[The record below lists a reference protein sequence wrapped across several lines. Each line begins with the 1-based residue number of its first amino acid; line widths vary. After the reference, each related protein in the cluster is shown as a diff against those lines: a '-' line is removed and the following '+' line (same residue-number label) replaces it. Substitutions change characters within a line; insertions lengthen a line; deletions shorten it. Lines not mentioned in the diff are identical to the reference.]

1 MLSAAFFLNQCMAVN
16 HRRANFERLL
26 KNLIKNTPRST
37 LNTIVFKLAKN
48 HLIKKYPGLKY
59 NPNKNNATV
68 RNIVNSKGFARQVN
82 EAKRLVAQ
90 TEKLIGPFKAPNLS
104 EARLAE
110 ARAKVQKMLAKNRT
124 PVRTVL
130 SPPRKKSIAR
140 SIGVTPRRLF

>member
-1 MLSAAFFLNQCMAVN
+1 MAVN

-26 KNLIKNTPRST
+26 KRHINHIPRST
-37 LNTIVFKLAKN
+37 LNTIVFNIAKK
-48 HLIKKYPGLKY
+48 HLKNYPGLNY

-68 RNIVNSKGFARQVN
+68 RNIVNSMHFARQVN
-82 EAKRLVAQ
+82 EAKILIALAENRIK
-90 TEKLIGPFKAPNLS
+90 KLPFKVPNAPNLS

-130 SPPRKKSIAR
+130 SPSRKRSIAR
-140 SIGVTPRRLF
+140 STGVTPRRLF